1 MKKCQG
7 FVRQHVCAIVT
18 VLFLACPSCREE
30 KPNFEII
37 SLDGKIEKIDR
48 ASDETGEITVSY
60 YSEKQKAEVVGV
72 GLVSKS
78 TEIMINGAIA
88 ALKDIREGE
97 RVRGEVRVEKK
108 GGERVQTV
116 LKIYVTR
123 ATAPSE
129 KEGG

>member
-1 MKKCQG
+1 MKKCQDLIG
-7 FVRQHVCAIVT
+7 QHVCAIVT
-18 VLFLACPSCREE
+18 VLLLACPGCREE
-30 KPNFEII
+30 KSNFEVI

-48 ASDETGEITVSY
+48 TSDETGEITLAY

-88 ALKDIREGE
+88 TLKDLREGE

-108 GGERVQTV
+108 GGERVQTAV
-116 LKIYVTR
+116 KIYVTR
-123 ATAPSE
+123 AAIPSE